1 MQIWTLLK
9 FDIKFITFE
18 QNNVLRLKNMPL
30 PKYYKLSISEDCLS
44 CHKYRKQF
52 YDIFVDGTYIGVRQ
66 HDGVPWH
73 FT

>member
-1 MQIWTLLK
+1 
-9 FDIKFITFE
+9 
-18 QNNVLRLKNMPL
+18 MPM
-30 PKYYKLSISEDCLS
+30 PKYYKLSISEDYLS

>member
-1 MQIWTLLK
+1 MKNLK
-9 FDIKFITFE
+9 SIIDSFLYNERI
-18 QNNVLRLKNMPL
+18 MSM
-30 PKYYKLSISEDCLS
+30 PKYYKLSISEDYLS